1 MNRVANRNPVVGVT
15 AVSFAALMFGFNA
28 SSVKIILGT
37 EISPEQ
43 LVLLRSTFTAVLAG
57 FFLLLT
63 NKKAF
68 RVTKKELP
76 VLIFYGIFGI
86 ALMQWSY
93 SNAVSLLPISVA
105 LLIEYTAIVIVPLVS
120 LLLFK
125 DKVRPRL
132 WFGIAA
138 VLMGLAIVSN
148 VWDSDLNP
156 AGVAWACMAAV
167 CLSIYFLIGEHTQ
180 RKRDAMSTLFYTF
193 AVAAV
198 FWTILNLIN
207 PAKMIDMNLVFNL
220 GGNLDHIS
228 MPVWAG
234 LLWIGIMGSFIPM
247 LLDYIALGNLSAT
260 AVGVIAT
267 AETVFATVFA
277 WAWLDESMTTLEV
290 IGGLIVVAGIVLAET
305 SRMNSIKV

>member
-1 MNRVANRNPVVGVT
+1 
-15 AVSFAALMFGFNA
+15 MFGFNA

-43 LVLLRSTFTAVLAG
+43 LVLFRATFTAVLAG
-57 FFLLLT
+57 IFLLLT

-76 VLIFYGIFGI
+76 LLIFYGIFGI

-125 DKVRPRL
+125 EKVRPRL

-138 VLMGLAIVSN
+138 VLIGLAIVSN

-156 AGVAWACMAAV
+156 EGVAWAFMAAG

-198 FWTILNLIN
+198 FWAIMNFVN
-207 PAKMIDMNLVFNL
+207 PAKMIDINLVFNL

-267 AETVFATVFA
+267 AETVFATIFA
-277 WAWLDESMTTLEV
+277 WAWLNESMTTLEV

-305 SRMNSIKV
+305 SRMKSIKV

>member
-1 MNRVANRNPVVGVT
+1 VSRVANRRPAVGIT

-28 SSVKIILGT
+28 STVKIILGT

-43 LVLLRSTFTAVLAG
+43 LVLFRATITALMAGLVLLFT
-57 FFLLLT
+57 
-63 NKKAF
+63 NRKAF
-68 RVTKKELP
+68 KVTMKELP

-125 DKVRPRL
+125 EKVRPRL

-138 VLMGLAIVSN
+138 VLVGLAIVSN
-148 VWDSDLNP
+148 LWNSSLNP
-156 AGVAWACMAAV
+156 IGVAWAFMAAV

-193 AVAAV
+193 AVASV
-198 FWTILNLIN
+198 FWAIMNFIN
-207 PAKMIDMNLVFNL
+207 PAKMIDINLVFNL
-220 GGNLDHIS
+220 GGNLSGIS

-267 AETVFATVFA
+267 AETVFATIFA
-277 WAWLDESMTTLEV
+277 WAWLNESMTTLEV
-290 IGGLIVVAGIVLAET
+290 IGGLIVVAGIILAET
-305 SRMNSIKV
+305 SRTNSIKV

>member
-1 MNRVANRNPVVGVT
+1 VSRVANRNPVVGVT
-15 AVSFAALMFGFNA
+15 AVSFAAVMFGFNA

-43 LVLLRSTFTAVLAG
+43 LVLFRATFTAVLAG
-57 FFLLLT
+57 TFLLLT

-76 VLIFYGIFGI
+76 LLIFYGIFGI

-125 DKVRPRL
+125 EKVRPRL

-138 VLMGLAIVSN
+138 VLIGLAIVSN

-156 AGVAWACMAAV
+156 EGVAWAFMAAG

-198 FWTILNLIN
+198 FWAIMNFIN
-207 PAKMIDMNLVFNL
+207 PAKMIDINIVFNL

-267 AETVFATVFA
+267 AETVFATIFA
-277 WAWLDESMTTLEV
+277 WAWLNESMTTLEV

-305 SRMNSIKV
+305 SRMKSIKV

>member
-1 MNRVANRNPVVGVT
+1 VSRVANRNPVVGVT

-57 FFLLLT
+57 IFLLLT

-138 VLMGLAIVSN
+138 VLIGLAIVSN

-198 FWTILNLIN
+198 FWAILNLIN

-277 WAWLDESMTTLEV
+277 WAWLNESMTTLEV

>member
-1 MNRVANRNPVVGVT
+1 VSRVANRNPTVGIT

-28 SSVKIILGT
+28 STVKIILGT

-43 LVLLRSTFTAVLAG
+43 LVLFRTAITALIAGIVL
-57 FFLLLT
+57 FFT

-68 RVTKKELP
+68 KLTKKELP
-76 VLIFYGIFGI
+76 VLVFYGVFGV

-125 DKVRPRL
+125 EKVRPRL

-138 VLMGLAIVSN
+138 VLFGLAIVSN
-148 VWDSDLNP
+148 IWISALNP
-156 AGVAWACMAAV
+156 LGVAWAIMAAV

-193 AVAAV
+193 AVAAI
-198 FWTILNLIN
+198 FWAIMNLIN
-207 PAKMIDMNLVFNL
+207 PGKVIDINLEFNL
-220 GGNLDHIS
+220 GGNLSAIS

-277 WAWLDESMTTLEV
+277 WAWLNESMTTLEV
-290 IGGLIVVAGIVLAET
+290 IGGLIVVAGIILAET
-305 SRMNSIKV
+305 SRASSIKV

>member
-1 MNRVANRNPVVGVT
+1 
-15 AVSFAALMFGFNA
+15 MFGFNA
-28 SSVKIILGT
+28 STVKIILGT

-43 LVLLRSTFTAVLAG
+43 LVLFRTAITALIAGIVL
-57 FFLLLT
+57 FFT

-68 RVTKKELP
+68 KLTKKELP
-76 VLIFYGIFGI
+76 VLVFYGVFGV

-125 DKVRPRL
+125 EKVRPRL

-138 VLMGLAIVSN
+138 VLIGLAIVSN
-148 VWDSDLNP
+148 IWNSALNP
-156 AGVAWACMAAV
+156 LGVAWAIMAAV

-193 AVAAV
+193 AVAAI
-198 FWTILNLIN
+198 FWAIMNLIN
-207 PAKMIDMNLVFNL
+207 PGKVIDINLEFNL
-220 GGNLDHIS
+220 GGNLSAIS

-277 WAWLDESMTTLEV
+277 WAWLNESMTTLEV
-290 IGGLIVVAGIVLAET
+290 IGGLIVVAGIILAET
-305 SRMNSIKV
+305 SRASSIKV

>member
-1 MNRVANRNPVVGVT
+1 MSRVANRNPTVGIT

-28 SSVKIILGT
+28 STVKIILGT
-37 EISPEQ
+37 EINPEQ
-43 LVLLRSTFTAVLAG
+43 LVLFRTAITALIAG
-57 FFLLLT
+57 IMLLFT
-63 NKKAF
+63 NKQAF
-68 RVTKKELP
+68 KITKKELP
-76 VLIFYGIFGI
+76 VLVFYGVFGV

-125 DKVRPRL
+125 EKVRPRL

-138 VLMGLAIVSN
+138 VLIGLAIVSN
-148 VWDSDLNP
+148 IWNSALNP
-156 AGVAWACMAAV
+156 LGVAWAIMAAV

-193 AVAAV
+193 AVAAI
-198 FWTILNLIN
+198 FWAIMNLIN
-207 PAKMIDMNLVFNL
+207 PGKVIDINLEFNL
-220 GGNLDHIS
+220 GGNLSGIS

-277 WAWLDESMTTLEV
+277 WAWLNESMTTLEV

-305 SRMNSIKV
+305 SRTSSIKV

>member
-1 MNRVANRNPVVGVT
+1 MSRVANRRPAVGIT

-43 LVLLRSTFTAVLAG
+43 LVLFRATITALMAGLVLLFT
-57 FFLLLT
+57 
-63 NKKAF
+63 NRKAF
-68 RVTKKELP
+68 KVTMKELP

-125 DKVRPRL
+125 EKVRPRL

-138 VLMGLAIVSN
+138 VLVGLAIVSN
-148 VWDSDLNP
+148 LWNSSLNP
-156 AGVAWACMAAV
+156 IGVAWAFMAAV

-193 AVAAV
+193 AVASV
-198 FWTILNLIN
+198 FWTIMNFIN
-207 PAKMIDMNLVFNL
+207 PAKMIDINLVFNL
-220 GGNLDHIS
+220 GGNLSGIS

-267 AETVFATVFA
+267 AETVFATIFA
-277 WAWLDESMTTLEV
+277 WAWLNESMTTLEV
-290 IGGLIVVAGIVLAET
+290 IGGLIVVAGIILAET
-305 SRMNSIKV
+305 SRTNSVKV

>member
-1 MNRVANRNPVVGVT
+1 MSRVANRRPAVGIT

-28 SSVKIILGT
+28 STVKIILGT

-43 LVLLRSTFTAVLAG
+43 LVLFRASITALMAGLVILFT
-57 FFLLLT
+57 
-63 NKKAF
+63 NRKAF
-68 RVTKKELP
+68 KVTMKELP

-120 LLLFK
+120 LLIFK
-125 DKVRPRL
+125 EKVRPRL

-138 VLMGLAIVSN
+138 VLVGLAIVSN
-148 VWDSDLNP
+148 LWNSSLNP
-156 AGVAWACMAAV
+156 LGVAWAFMAAV

-193 AVAAV
+193 AVASV
-198 FWTILNLIN
+198 FWAIMNLIN
-207 PAKMIDMNLVFNL
+207 PAKMIDINLVFNL
-220 GGNLDHIS
+220 GGNLSGIS

-267 AETVFATVFA
+267 AETVFATIFA
-277 WAWLDESMTTLEV
+277 WAWLNESMTTLEV
-290 IGGLIVVAGIVLAET
+290 IGGLIVVAGIILAET
-305 SRMNSIKV
+305 SRTNSIKV

>member
-1 MNRVANRNPVVGVT
+1 
-15 AVSFAALMFGFNA
+15 MFGFNA

-43 LVLLRSTFTAVLAG
+43 LVLFRATITALMAGLVLLFT
-57 FFLLLT
+57 
-63 NKKAF
+63 NRKAF
-68 RVTKKELP
+68 KVTMKELP

-125 DKVRPRL
+125 EKVRPRL

-138 VLMGLAIVSN
+138 VLVGLAIVSN
-148 VWDSDLNP
+148 LWNSSLNP
-156 AGVAWACMAAV
+156 IGVAWAFMAAA

-193 AVAAV
+193 AVASV
-198 FWTILNLIN
+198 FWAIMNVIN
-207 PAKMIDMNLVFNL
+207 PAKMIDINLVFNL
-220 GGNLDHIS
+220 GGNLSGIS

-267 AETVFATVFA
+267 AETVFATIFA
-277 WAWLDESMTTLEV
+277 WAWLNESMTTLEV
-290 IGGLIVVAGIVLAET
+290 IGGLIVVAGIILAET
-305 SRMNSIKV
+305 SRTNSIKV

>member
-1 MNRVANRNPVVGVT
+1 MSRVANRNPTVGIT
-15 AVSFAALMFGFNA
+15 AVSFAALMFGLNA
-28 SSVKIILGT
+28 STVKIILGT
-37 EISPEQ
+37 EINPEQ
-43 LVLLRSTFTAVLAG
+43 LVLFRTAITALIAGIVLL
-57 FFLLLT
+57 FT

-68 RVTKKELP
+68 KITKKELP
-76 VLIFYGIFGI
+76 VLVFYGVFGV

-125 DKVRPRL
+125 EKVRPRL

-138 VLMGLAIVSN
+138 VLIGLAIVSN
-148 VWDSDLNP
+148 IWNSALNP
-156 AGVAWACMAAV
+156 LGVAWAIMAAV

-193 AVAAV
+193 AVAAI
-198 FWTILNLIN
+198 FWAIMNLIN
-207 PAKMIDMNLVFNL
+207 PGKVIDINLEFNL
-220 GGNLDHIS
+220 GGNLSAIS

-277 WAWLDESMTTLEV
+277 WAWLNESMTTLEV
-290 IGGLIVVAGIVLAET
+290 IGGLIVVAGIILAET
-305 SRMNSIKV
+305 SRTSSIKV

>member
-1 MNRVANRNPVVGVT
+1 VSRVANRKPVVGVT
-15 AVSFAALMFGFNA
+15 AVSFAAVMFGFNA

-43 LVLLRSTFTAVLAG
+43 LVLFRATFTAVLAG
-57 FFLLLT
+57 IFLLLT

-125 DKVRPRL
+125 EKVRPRL

-138 VLMGLAIVSN
+138 VLIGLAIVSN

-156 AGVAWACMAAV
+156 TGVAWAFMAAG

-198 FWTILNLIN
+198 FWAIMNFIN
-207 PAKMIDMNLVFNL
+207 PAKMIDINLVFNL

-277 WAWLDESMTTLEV
+277 WAWLNESMTTLEV

-305 SRMNSIKV
+305 SRMKSIKV

>member
-1 MNRVANRNPVVGVT
+1 MSRVANRNPTVGIT

-28 SSVKIILGT
+28 STVKIILGT
-37 EISPEQ
+37 EINPEQ
-43 LVLLRSTFTAVLAG
+43 LVLFRTAITALIAGIVLL
-57 FFLLLT
+57 FT
-63 NKKAF
+63 NKQAF
-68 RVTKKELP
+68 KITKKELP
-76 VLIFYGIFGI
+76 VLVFYGVFGV

-125 DKVRPRL
+125 EKVRPRL

-138 VLMGLAIVSN
+138 VLIGLAIVSN
-148 VWDSDLNP
+148 IWNSALNP
-156 AGVAWACMAAV
+156 LGVAWAIMAAV

-193 AVAAV
+193 AVAAI
-198 FWTILNLIN
+198 FWAIMNLIN
-207 PAKMIDMNLVFNL
+207 PGKVIDINLEFNL
-220 GGNLDHIS
+220 GGNLSAIS

-277 WAWLDESMTTLEV
+277 WAWLNESMTTLEV
-290 IGGLIVVAGIVLAET
+290 IGGLIVVAGIILAET
-305 SRMNSIKV
+305 SRTSSIKV

>member
-1 MNRVANRNPVVGVT
+1 MSRVANRRPAVGIT

-28 SSVKIILGT
+28 STVKIILGT

-43 LVLLRSTFTAVLAG
+43 LVLFRASITALMAGLVLLFT
-57 FFLLLT
+57 
-63 NKKAF
+63 NRKAF
-68 RVTKKELP
+68 KVTMKELP

-125 DKVRPRL
+125 EKVRPRL

-138 VLMGLAIVSN
+138 VLVGLAIVSN
-148 VWDSDLNP
+148 LWNSSLNP
-156 AGVAWACMAAV
+156 LGVAWAFMAAV

-193 AVAAV
+193 AVASM
-198 FWTILNLIN
+198 FWAIMNLIN
-207 PAKMIDMNLVFNL
+207 PAKMIDINLVFNL
-220 GGNLDHIS
+220 GGNLSGIS

-267 AETVFATVFA
+267 AETVFATIFA
-277 WAWLDESMTTLEV
+277 WAWLNESMTTLEV
-290 IGGLIVVAGIVLAET
+290 IGGLIVVAGIILAET
-305 SRMNSIKV
+305 SRTNSIKV

>member
-1 MNRVANRNPVVGVT
+1 MSRVANRRPAVGIT

-28 SSVKIILGT
+28 STVKIILGT

-43 LVLLRSTFTAVLAG
+43 LVLFRATITALMAGLVLLFT
-57 FFLLLT
+57 
-63 NKKAF
+63 NRKAF
-68 RVTKKELP
+68 KVTMKELP
-76 VLIFYGIFGI
+76 VLIFYGVFGI

-125 DKVRPRL
+125 EKVRPRL

-138 VLMGLAIVSN
+138 VLVGLAIVSN
-148 VWDSDLNP
+148 LWNSSLNP
-156 AGVAWACMAAV
+156 IGVAWAFMAAV

-193 AVAAV
+193 AVASV
-198 FWTILNLIN
+198 FWAIMNFIN
-207 PAKMIDMNLVFNL
+207 PAKMIDINLVFNL
-220 GGNLDHIS
+220 GGNLSGIS

-267 AETVFATVFA
+267 AETVFATIFA
-277 WAWLDESMTTLEV
+277 WAWLNESMTTLEV
-290 IGGLIVVAGIVLAET
+290 IGGLIVVAGIILAET
-305 SRMNSIKV
+305 SRTNSIKV

>member
-1 MNRVANRNPVVGVT
+1 M
-15 AVSFAALMFGFNA
+15 
-28 SSVKIILGT
+28 
-37 EISPEQ
+37 
-43 LVLLRSTFTAVLAG
+43 
-57 FFLLLT
+57 
-63 NKKAF
+63 
-68 RVTKKELP
+68 KELP

-125 DKVRPRL
+125 EKVRPRL

-138 VLMGLAIVSN
+138 VLVGLAIVSN
-148 VWDSDLNP
+148 LWSSSLNP
-156 AGVAWACMAAV
+156 IGVAWAFMAAV

-193 AVAAV
+193 AVASV
-198 FWTILNLIN
+198 FWAIMNFIN
-207 PAKMIDMNLVFNL
+207 PAKMIDINLVFNL
-220 GGNLDHIS
+220 GGNLSGIS

-267 AETVFATVFA
+267 AETVFATIFA
-277 WAWLDESMTTLEV
+277 WAWLNESMTTLEV
-290 IGGLIVVAGIVLAET
+290 IGGLIVVAGIILAET
-305 SRMNSIKV
+305 SRTNSIKV

>member
-1 MNRVANRNPVVGVT
+1 MSRVANRNPTVGIT
-15 AVSFAALMFGFNA
+15 AVSFAALMFGLNA
-28 SSVKIILGT
+28 STVKIILGT
-37 EISPEQ
+37 EINPEQ
-43 LVLLRSTFTAVLAG
+43 LVLFRTAITALIAGIVLL
-57 FFLLLT
+57 FT
-63 NKKAF
+63 NKQAF
-68 RVTKKELP
+68 KLTKKEFP
-76 VLIFYGIFGI
+76 VLVFYGVFGV

-125 DKVRPRL
+125 EKVRPRL

-138 VLMGLAIVSN
+138 VLIGLAIVSN
-148 VWDSDLNP
+148 IWNSALNP
-156 AGVAWACMAAV
+156 LGVAWAIMAAV

-198 FWTILNLIN
+198 FWAIMNLIN
-207 PAKMIDMNLVFNL
+207 PGKVIDINLDFNL
-220 GGNLDHIS
+220 GGNLSGIS

-277 WAWLDESMTTLEV
+277 WAWLNESMTTLEV
-290 IGGLIVVAGIVLAET
+290 IGGLIVVAGIILAET
-305 SRMNSIKV
+305 SRTSSIKV

>member
-1 MNRVANRNPVVGVT
+1 VSRVANRNPTVGIT

-28 SSVKIILGT
+28 STVKIILGT

-43 LVLLRSTFTAVLAG
+43 LVLFRTAITALIAGIVL
-57 FFLLLT
+57 FFT

-68 RVTKKELP
+68 KLTKKELP
-76 VLIFYGIFGI
+76 VLVFYGVFGV

-125 DKVRPRL
+125 EKVRPRL

-138 VLMGLAIVSN
+138 VLIGLAIVSN
-148 VWDSDLNP
+148 IWNSALNP
-156 AGVAWACMAAV
+156 LGVAWAIMAAV

-193 AVAAV
+193 AVAAI
-198 FWTILNLIN
+198 FWAIMNLIN
-207 PAKMIDMNLVFNL
+207 PGKVIDINLEFNL
-220 GGNLDHIS
+220 GGNLSAIS

-277 WAWLDESMTTLEV
+277 WAWLNESMTTLEV
-290 IGGLIVVAGIVLAET
+290 IGGLIVVAGIILAET
-305 SRMNSIKV
+305 SRASSIKV

>member
-1 MNRVANRNPVVGVT
+1 MSRVANRNPTVGIT

-28 SSVKIILGT
+28 STVKIILGT
-37 EISPEQ
+37 EINPEQ
-43 LVLLRSTFTAVLAG
+43 LVLFRTAITALIAGIVLL
-57 FFLLLT
+57 FT
-63 NKKAF
+63 NKQAF
-68 RVTKKELP
+68 KITKKELP
-76 VLIFYGIFGI
+76 VLVFYGVFGV

-105 LLIEYTAIVIVPLVS
+105 LLIEYTAIVIVPLVA

-125 DKVRPRL
+125 EKVRPRL

-138 VLMGLAIVSN
+138 VLIGLAIVSN
-148 VWDSDLNP
+148 IWNSALNP
-156 AGVAWACMAAV
+156 LGVAWAIMAAV

-193 AVAAV
+193 AVAAI
-198 FWTILNLIN
+198 FWAIMNLIN
-207 PAKMIDMNLVFNL
+207 PGKVIDINLEFNL
-220 GGNLDHIS
+220 GGNLSGIS

-277 WAWLDESMTTLEV
+277 WAWLNESMTTLEV
-290 IGGLIVVAGIVLAET
+290 IGGLIVVAGIILAET
-305 SRMNSIKV
+305 SRASSIKV

>member
-1 MNRVANRNPVVGVT
+1 MSRVANRNPAVGIT

-43 LVLLRSTFTAVLAG
+43 LVLFRTGITALIAGIVL
-57 FFLLLT
+57 FFT

-68 RVTKKELP
+68 KISKKELP
-76 VLIFYGIFGI
+76 VLVFYGIFGI

-125 DKVRPRL
+125 EKVRPRL

-138 VLMGLAIVSN
+138 VLVGLAIVSN
-148 VWDSDLNP
+148 VWNSALNP
-156 AGVAWACMAAV
+156 IGVTWAFMAAV

-193 AVAAV
+193 AVAAI
-198 FWTILNLIN
+198 FWAIINLIK
-207 PAKMIDMNLVFNL
+207 PGKVIDINLEFNL
-220 GGNLDHIS
+220 GGNLAGIS
-228 MPVWAG
+228 MPVWVG
-234 LLWIGIMGSFIPM
+234 LLWIGMMGSFVPM

-267 AETVFATVFA
+267 AETVFATIFA
-277 WAWLDESMTTLEV
+277 WAWLNESMTTLEV
-290 IGGLIVVAGIVLAET
+290 IGGLIVVAGIILAET
-305 SRMNSIKV
+305 SRTSSIKV

>member
-1 MNRVANRNPVVGVT
+1 MSRVANRNPVVGVT

-43 LVLLRSTFTAVLAG
+43 LVLFRATFTAVLAG
-57 FFLLLT
+57 IFLLLT

-68 RVTKKELP
+68 RVTRKELP

-125 DKVRPRL
+125 EKVRPRL

-138 VLMGLAIVSN
+138 VLIGLAIVSN

-156 AGVAWACMAAV
+156 AGVAWAFMAAG

-198 FWTILNLIN
+198 FWAIMNFIN
-207 PAKMIDMNLVFNL
+207 PAKMIDINLVFNL
-220 GGNLDHIS
+220 GGNLDLIS

-267 AETVFATVFA
+267 AETVFATIFA
-277 WAWLDESMTTLEV
+277 WAWLNESMTTLEV
-290 IGGLIVVAGIVLAET
+290 IGGLIVVAGIILAET
-305 SRMNSIKV
+305 SRMKSIKV

>member
-1 MNRVANRNPVVGVT
+1 VSRVANRRPAVGIT

-28 SSVKIILGT
+28 SSVKIILGA

-43 LVLLRSTFTAVLAG
+43 LVLFRATFTAIIAGLVL
-57 FFLLLT
+57 LVT
-63 NKKAF
+63 NRKAF
-68 RVTKKELP
+68 RVSKKELP
-76 VLIFYGIFGI
+76 VLVFYGIFGI

-125 DKVRPRL
+125 EKVKPRL

-138 VLMGLAIVSN
+138 VLVGLAIVSN
-148 VWDSDLNP
+148 LWNSNLNP
-156 AGVAWACMAAV
+156 AGVAWAFMAAG

-198 FWTILNLIN
+198 FWAILNFIN
-207 PAKMIDMNLVFNL
+207 PGKMIDINLVFNL
-220 GGNLDHIS
+220 GGNLSGIS

-234 LLWIGIMGSFIPM
+234 LLWMGIMGSFIPM

-260 AVGVIAT
+260 AVGIIAT

-277 WAWLDESMTTLEV
+277 WAWLNESMTTLEV
-290 IGGLIVVAGIVLAET
+290 IGGLIVVAGIILAET
-305 SRMNSIKV
+305 SRTKSIKV

>member
-1 MNRVANRNPVVGVT
+1 
-15 AVSFAALMFGFNA
+15 MFGLNA
-28 SSVKIILGT
+28 STVKIILGT
-37 EISPEQ
+37 EINPEQ
-43 LVLLRSTFTAVLAG
+43 LVLFRTAITALIAGIVLLFTN
-57 FFLLLT
+57 T
-63 NKKAF
+63 KAF
-68 RVTKKELP
+68 KITRKELP
-76 VLIFYGIFGI
+76 VLVFYGVFGV

-125 DKVRPRL
+125 EKVRPRL

-138 VLMGLAIVSN
+138 VLIGLAIVSN
-148 VWDSDLNP
+148 IWNSALNP
-156 AGVAWACMAAV
+156 LGVAWAIMAAV

-193 AVAAV
+193 AVAAI
-198 FWTILNLIN
+198 FWAIMNLIN
-207 PAKMIDMNLVFNL
+207 PGKVIDINLEFNL
-220 GGNLDHIS
+220 GGNLSAIS

-277 WAWLDESMTTLEV
+277 WAWLNESMTTLEV
-290 IGGLIVVAGIVLAET
+290 IGGLIVVAGIILAET
-305 SRMNSIKV
+305 SRSSSIKV

>member
-1 MNRVANRNPVVGVT
+1 
-15 AVSFAALMFGFNA
+15 
-28 SSVKIILGT
+28 
-37 EISPEQ
+37 
-43 LVLLRSTFTAVLAG
+43 
-57 FFLLLT
+57 
-63 NKKAF
+63 
-68 RVTKKELP
+68 
-76 VLIFYGIFGI
+76 
-86 ALMQWSY
+86 
-93 SNAVSLLPISVA
+93 
-105 LLIEYTAIVIVPLVS
+105 VS

-125 DKVRPRL
+125 EKVLPRL

-138 VLMGLAIVSN
+138 VLVGLAIVSN
-148 VWDSDLNP
+148 LWNSDLNP
-156 AGVAWACMAAV
+156 AGVAWAFMAAG

-198 FWTILNLIN
+198 FWAIMNLIN
-207 PAKMIDMNLVFNL
+207 PGKVIDINLDFNL
-220 GGNLDHIS
+220 GGNLSGIS

-277 WAWLDESMTTLEV
+277 WAWLNESMTTLEV
-290 IGGLIVVAGIVLAET
+290 IGGLIVVAGIILAET
-305 SRMNSIKV
+305 SRTSSIKV

>member
-1 MNRVANRNPVVGVT
+1 MSRVANRNPTVGIT

-28 SSVKIILGT
+28 STVKIILGT

-43 LVLLRSTFTAVLAG
+43 LVLFRTAITALIAGIVLL
-57 FFLLLT
+57 FT

-68 RVTKKELP
+68 KITKKELP
-76 VLIFYGIFGI
+76 VLVFYGVFGV

-125 DKVRPRL
+125 EKVRPRL

-138 VLMGLAIVSN
+138 VLIGLAIVSN
-148 VWDSDLNP
+148 IWNSALNP
-156 AGVAWACMAAV
+156 LGVAWAIMAAV

-193 AVAAV
+193 AVAAI
-198 FWTILNLIN
+198 FWAIMNLIN
-207 PAKMIDMNLVFNL
+207 PGKVIDINLDFNL
-220 GGNLDHIS
+220 GGNLSAIS

-277 WAWLDESMTTLEV
+277 WAWLNESMTTLEV
-290 IGGLIVVAGIVLAET
+290 IGGLIVVAGIILAET
-305 SRMNSIKV
+305 SRTSSIKV

>member
-1 MNRVANRNPVVGVT
+1 MANRNAAVGVT

-28 SSVKIILGT
+28 SSVKVIIEAGV
-37 EISPEQ
+37 SPEF
-43 LVLLRSTFTAVLAG
+43 LVLFRATFTSAIAG
-57 FFLLLT
+57 VILLLT
-63 NKKAF
+63 NRKGF
-68 RVTKKELP
+68 RVSLKELP
-76 VLIFYGIFGI
+76 VLVFYGIVGV

-125 DKVRPRL
+125 EKVKPRL

-138 VLMGLAIVSN
+138 VLVGLAVVSN
-148 VWDSDLNP
+148 VLESALNP
-156 AGVAWACMAAV
+156 VGVAWAFMAAG

-180 RKRDAMSTLFYTF
+180 RKRDAMSTLFYSF

-198 FWTILNLIN
+198 FWAIVNLIR
-207 PAKMIDMNLVFNL
+207 PTSVVDINLIFSL
-220 GGNLDHIS
+220 QGNLS
-228 MPVWAG
+228 EVMMPMWMG

-277 WAWLDESMTTLEV
+277 WAWLNESMTTLEV
-290 IGGLIVVAGIVLAET
+290 IGGLIVVTGIVLAET
-305 SRMNSIKV
+305 SRTQSLKV

>member
-1 MNRVANRNPVVGVT
+1 
-15 AVSFAALMFGFNA
+15 MFGFNA

-43 LVLLRSTFTAVLAG
+43 LVLFRATFTALIAG
-57 FFLLLT
+57 VILFVT

-68 RVTKKELP
+68 KVTKKELP
-76 VLIFYGIFGI
+76 VLVFYGVFGI

-125 DKVRPRL
+125 EKVRPRL

-138 VLMGLAIVSN
+138 VLVGLAIVSN
-148 VWDSDLNP
+148 VWNSDLNP
-156 AGVAWACMAAV
+156 AGVAWAFMAAG

-193 AVAAV
+193 AVAAL
-198 FWTILNLIN
+198 FWAIMNLIN
-207 PAKMIDMNLVFNL
+207 PGKVININLDFNL
-220 GGNLDHIS
+220 GGNLSGIS

-234 LLWIGIMGSFIPM
+234 LLWIGIMGSFVPM

-277 WAWLDESMTTLEV
+277 WAWLNESMTTLEV
-290 IGGLIVVAGIVLAET
+290 IGGLIVVAGIILAET
-305 SRMNSIKV
+305 SRTSSIKV

>member
-1 MNRVANRNPVVGVT
+1 MSRVANRNPAVGIT

-43 LVLLRSTFTAVLAG
+43 LVLFRATFTALIAG
-57 FFLLLT
+57 VILLIT

-68 RVTKKELP
+68 KVTKKEFP
-76 VLIFYGIFGI
+76 VLVFYGIFGI

-125 DKVRPRL
+125 EKVRPRL

-138 VLMGLAIVSN
+138 VLVGLAIVSN
-148 VWDSDLNP
+148 LWNSDLNP
-156 AGVAWACMAAV
+156 AGVAWAFMAAG

-198 FWTILNLIN
+198 FWAIMNLIN
-207 PAKMIDMNLVFNL
+207 PGKVIDINLDFNL
-220 GGNLDHIS
+220 GGNLSGIS

-234 LLWIGIMGSFIPM
+234 LLWIGIMGSFVPM

-277 WAWLDESMTTLEV
+277 WAWLNESMTTLEV
-290 IGGLIVVAGIVLAET
+290 IGGLIVVAGIILAET
-305 SRMNSIKV
+305 SRTSSIKV

>member
-1 MNRVANRNPVVGVT
+1 VSRVANRNPAVGIT

-43 LVLLRSTFTAVLAG
+43 LVLFRATFTALIAG
-57 FFLLLT
+57 VILLIT

-68 RVTKKELP
+68 KVTKKEFP
-76 VLIFYGIFGI
+76 VLVFYGIFGI

-125 DKVRPRL
+125 EKVRPRL

-138 VLMGLAIVSN
+138 VLVGLAIVSN
-148 VWDSDLNP
+148 LWNSDLNP
-156 AGVAWACMAAV
+156 AGVAWAFMAAG

-198 FWTILNLIN
+198 FWAIMNLIN
-207 PAKMIDMNLVFNL
+207 PGKVIDINLDFNL
-220 GGNLDHIS
+220 GGNLSGIS

-234 LLWIGIMGSFIPM
+234 LLWIGIMGSFVPM

-277 WAWLDESMTTLEV
+277 WAWLNESMTTLEV
-290 IGGLIVVAGIVLAET
+290 IGGLIVVAGIILAET
-305 SRMNSIKV
+305 SRTSSIKV

>member
-1 MNRVANRNPVVGVT
+1 MSRVANRNPTVGIT
-15 AVSFAALMFGFNA
+15 AVSFAALMFGLNA
-28 SSVKIILGT
+28 STVKIILGT
-37 EISPEQ
+37 EINPEQ
-43 LVLLRSTFTAVLAG
+43 LVLFRTAITALIAG
-57 FFLLLT
+57 IVLLLT

-68 RVTKKELP
+68 KITKKELP
-76 VLIFYGIFGI
+76 VLVFYGVFGV

-125 DKVRPRL
+125 EKVRPRL

-138 VLMGLAIVSN
+138 VLIGLAIVSN
-148 VWDSDLNP
+148 IWNSALNP
-156 AGVAWACMAAV
+156 LGVAWAIMAAV

-193 AVAAV
+193 AVAAI
-198 FWTILNLIN
+198 FWAIMNLIN
-207 PAKMIDMNLVFNL
+207 PGKVIDINLEFNL
-220 GGNLDHIS
+220 GGNLSAIS

-277 WAWLDESMTTLEV
+277 WAWLNESMTTLEV
-290 IGGLIVVAGIVLAET
+290 IGGLIVVAGIILAET
-305 SRMNSIKV
+305 SRTSSIKV